1 MAHSKNQSFPAR
13 LGFALAGIAQAAR
26 SERSVRTQLLA
37 ALSVLALLAWRRPE
51 PVWWA
56 LCALATGG
64 VLAAELLNTA
74 IERLADHLHPGLH
87 DAVRIAKDCAA
98 GGVLLA
104 SLAALGVAAALLVHL
119 WTMPA

>member
-1 MAHSKNQSFPAR
+1 MAHSKNRSFPAR
-13 LGFALAGIAQAAR
+13 LGFALSGIVQGLR
-26 SERSVRTQLLA
+26 SERSLRTQFFA
-37 ALSVLALLAWRRPE
+37 ALAVLALLAWRRPE

-64 VLAAELLNTA
+64 VLAAELINTA
-74 IERLADHLHPGLH
+74 LERLADHLHPGLH
-87 DAVRIAKDCAA
+87 DEVRIAKDCAA

>member
-1 MAHSKNQSFPAR
+1 MTHSKNKSFPAR

-37 ALSVLALLAWRRPE
+37 AVAVLALLAWRRPE

-74 IERLADHLHPGLH
+74 LERLADHLHPGLH
-87 DAVRIAKDCAA
+87 DEVRIAKDCAA